1 MNSTNYKPLGR
12 IDSSNA
18 LNHER
23 ELLALLAND
32 VKSVTV
38 DLSELDYISS
48 AGLRVLLVTAK
59 AAKARGG
66 KVVLSAPRPS
76 ILEVLKI
83 SGFDRILEVQT

>member
-1 MNSTNYKPLGR
+1 MTATTYKPTGR
-12 IDSSNA
+12 IDGSNA
-18 LNHER
+18 LAHEK
-23 ELLALLAND
+23 ELLALLVGD
-32 VKSVTV
+32 VKSISV

-66 KVVLSAPRPS
+66 KLVLSAPKPP